1 MTEAH
6 FTSDAASPA
15 PRRAADTP
23 AAGQK
28 AWPRSDWFT
37 VILHWISVVAMLLS
51 LFTGMRIA
59 ADALDAVIPKYFEP
73 ILPQGDMWTVHFL
86 SALAFFFTTTAYVV
100 YLRLGHLFSR
110 NSPAKLRVLALK
122 APARMKWGAV
132 NVLLHWLLYVTVL
145 VMMAT
150 GIAMYLGHGGWII
163 QVHVAAA
170 IVSIGYFFAHIVAH
184 YLYGGWLQLA
194 RIFIPQSLKVG
205 KVSTAKPAWLSLAVA
220 VPMTAALA
228 AVDWGTRDQLVALPV
243 KTPLDMKLLLADP
256 AWATARPVFIQTS
269 QGANLGGAGES
280 LVEMRALH
288 DAEKIYLAFRWEDP
302 NRSVA
307 RLPVIKKADGWHM
320 LGAAADRMDVIDYYE
335 DKLAIIF
342 TQSNA
347 FGDGGIVGL
356 GPQPI
361 EGKPVPMNGRGLHY
375 TSDGSFVEMWQ
386 WKASRGGVLGGMD
399 HQFMGPPRNPT
410 AGETA
415 GKDRYQGGYWN
426 YDGGAPY
433 VYNYVSE
440 PPGGYRGTIGIKFLP
455 KDLAATQKSMGRIL
469 TSAEDSV
476 GEDQQYWMF
485 AEDTVPYSAEEDAK
499 IPVGTVL
506 PGVILKNHG
515 EYGGDRGAVHVVT
528 KWADGH
534 WTMVASRDMKKNAPI
549 DQEMTPGSSMNIY
562 VAVYDHT
569 QTRHTRHQRPVRL
582 KIE

>member
-1 MTEAH
+1 MTETLYTA
-6 FTSDAASPA
+6 DDASPA
-15 PRRAADTP
+15 ARQTSDMPVLR
-23 AAGQK
+23 QK

-37 VILHWISVVAMLLS
+37 VFLHWISVIAMLLS

-73 ILPQGDMWTVHFL
+73 ILPQGDMWTVHFF
-86 SALAFFFTTTAYVV
+86 SALTFFFTATAYLV
-100 YLRLGHLFSR
+100 YLRLAHLFSR

-132 NVLLHWLLYVTVL
+132 NVLLHWLLYGLVL
-145 VMMAT
+145 VMMAS

-170 IVSIGYFFAHIVAH
+170 IACIAYFFAHIVAH

-194 RIFIPQSLKVG
+194 RIFIPQSLRVG
-205 KVSTAKPAWLSLAVA
+205 KLTTAKPAWLSLAVA

-243 KTPLDMKLLLADP
+243 KAPLDMKLLLADP
-256 AWATARPVFIQTS
+256 AWATARPVFVHTS
-269 QGANLGGAGES
+269 QGANLGSSGES

-288 DAEKIYLAFRWEDP
+288 DADKIYLAFRWEDP
-302 NRSVA
+302 SRSVA
-307 RLPVIKKADGWHM
+307 RLPIIKKADGWHM
-320 LGAAADRMDVIDYYE
+320 LGAAADTMDVIDYYE
-335 DKLAIIF
+335 DKFSVIF

-356 GPQPI
+356 GPKPI
-361 EGKPVPMNGRGLHY
+361 DGKPVPMNGRGLHF

-386 WKASRGGVLGGMD
+386 WKATRGGVLGGMD
-399 HQFMGPPRNPT
+399 HQYMGPPRDPT
-410 AGETA
+410 PGEAAGR
-415 GKDRYQGGYWN
+415 DRYQGGYWN

-440 PPGGYRGTIGIKFLP
+440 PPGGYRGTIAIKFLP
-455 KDLAATQKSMGRIL
+455 KDLGTMQKSMGRVL

-485 AEDTVPYSAEEDAK
+485 AEDTVPYSAEADAN
-499 IPVGTVL
+499 IPVGTVI
-506 PGVILKNHG
+506 PGVILKNRG
-515 EYGGDRGAVHVVT
+515 EYTGDRGAVHVVT

-534 WTMVASRDMKKNAPI
+534 WTMIASRDLKKKAAI
-549 DQEMTPGSSMNIY
+549 DQDLSPGSSVNLY

-582 KIE
+582 RIE